1 MTHRARIDITRFST
15 DYRFTTSTGLF
26 PSVFNIAEGA
36 DIFVNATC
44 GGGGSGIGSGRS
56 NSGDSSEARE
66 RDRVE
71 RYRTRLIHECL
82 MESLLT
88 TERTH

>member
-1 MTHRARIDITRFST
+1 MMTDPKRRYFWPHPVFLA

-44 GGGGSGIGSGRS
+44 GGGGIGRTK
-56 NSGDSSEARE
+56 SGDSSEARGILDVHVLE
-66 RDRVE
+66 
-71 RYRTRLIHECL
+71 
-82 MESLLT
+82 
-88 TERTH
+88 

>member
-1 MTHRARIDITRFST
+1 MYGWFSA

-44 GGGGSGIGSGRS
+44 GGGSGIGGGRS
-56 NSGDSSEARE
+56 ASGGGDASEVRN
-66 RDRVE
+66 
-71 RYRTRLIHECL
+71 LIQRGNQQNLSEVL
-82 MESLLT
+82 
-88 TERTH
+88 

>member
-1 MTHRARIDITRFST
+1 MRRGRLIWRWVDIVWFSA

-44 GGGGSGIGSGRS
+44 GGGSGIGGGRS
-56 NSGDSSEARE
+56 ASGGGDASEVRN
-66 RDRVE
+66 
-71 RYRTRLIHECL
+71 LIQRGNQQNLSEVL
-82 MESLLT
+82 
-88 TERTH
+88 